1 MDQTFADALK
11 RLEGEQL
18 SSVEF
23 VLQDYV
29 QLRFNGPC
37 LNAYNRHWITSGPSK
52 IMWGEPGYCDALCK
66 LAAHTVQKTK
76 LTDEELTIAFDNNE
90 AWIMSLRNEDYRGPE
105 AFYFTDHTGTFWAD

>member
-1 MDQTFADALK
+1 MNVLLAEALK

-37 LNAYNRHWITSGPSK
+37 LNAYNRHYIKSKGPTIS
-52 IMWGEPGYCDALCK
+52 WGDPGYCDALCK
-66 LAAHTVQKTK
+66 LAAHVVKKTSV
-76 LTDEELTIAFDNNE
+76 TEDEIVIAFDNDE
-90 AWIMSLRNEDYRGPE
+90 IWTMSLRDEDCCGPE
-105 AFYFTDHTGTFWAD
+105 AFYFVDQAGQFWVG